1 MAKLPSA
8 CSSFRR
14 LSDARNECPRACAHQ
29 RNTNTR
35 RITKLNIK
43 MLAMMN
49 EVVSVAAAF
58 IESQT
63 SRFADLLHAN
73 GGFFSHS
80 DVHIHVGFGGDLAAV
95 FGGADDA
102 DAVDA
107 LGQVDW
113 QTVGGDGA
121 ACGIK
126 LRFAID
132 GPAFDFADGD
142 SFAAIIS
149 GEGAELHLH
158 FAILRHGAGA
168 SVDDLGGK
176 W

>member
-1 MAKLPSA
+1 
-8 CSSFRR
+8 
-14 LSDARNECPRACAHQ
+14 
-29 RNTNTR
+29 
-35 RITKLNIK
+35 
-43 MLAMMN
+43 MLAMVN
-49 EVVSVAAAF
+49 EVVSVAATF
-58 IESQT
+58 IGSQT
-63 SRFADLLHAN
+63 SRFADLLHSD
-73 GGFFSHS
+73 GGFFSHG
-80 DVHIHVGFGGDLAAV
+80 DVHLHVGFGGHLATV
-95 FGGADDA
+95 LCGATNA

-107 LGQVDW
+107 LGQVNW
-113 QTVGGDGA
+113 QTVCGDGA

-132 GPAFDFADGD
+132 GPAFDFADSD
-142 SFAAIIS
+142 SFAAFIS